1 MALRLL
7 VADDSPI
14 VQRSIRDL
22 LRTADLLSIVTAGTG
37 TDAVRLAIETMPD
50 VIILDYAMPGMNGIQ
65 AARLIHQAIPDVP
78 LILLTVNVA
87 EYLIAAAL
95 NAGIRG
101 YVLKADAGDDLVRAI
116 DAVRGGSTYLSPGA
130 CRVLYERYLP
140 ASS

>member
-101 YVLKADAGDDLVRAI
+101 YILKADAGDDLVRAI
-116 DAVRGGSTYLSPGA
+116 HAVRSGSTYLSPGA

-140 ASS
+140 ATR

>member
-7 VADDSPI
+7 VADDCAV
-14 VQRSIRDL
+14 VQRSIRDV
-22 LRTADLLSIVTAGTG
+22 LRTADLLSIVTAGNG
-37 TDAVRLAIETMPD
+37 ADAVRLAIETMPD

-65 AARLIHQAIPDVP
+65 AARLIHQALPDVP

-116 DAVRGGSTYLSPGA
+116 DAVRSGSTYVSPGA

-140 ASS
+140 STS

>member
-7 VADDSPI
+7 VADDSPV

-22 LRTADLLSIVTAGTG
+22 LRTADLLSIVTAANGA
-37 TDAVRLAIETMPD
+37 DAVRLAIETLPD

-65 AARLIHQAIPDVP
+65 AARLIRQAIPDVP
-78 LILLTVNVA
+78 LILLTVSVA

-101 YVLKADAGDDLVRAI
+101 YILKADAGDDLVRAI
-116 DAVRGGSTYLSPGA
+116 HAVRGGFTYLSPGA
-130 CRVLYERYLP
+130 CRVLYARYLP